1 MYWDILHIFKYIKTF
16 ELQNRDEMKS
26 CVCVCRNC
34 LFIVNKN
41 FEGHLMNP
49 LMKEKYMR
57 KRKKNEAQQTD
68 NEAKH
73 LCIEIFKHLCS
84 L

>member
-26 CVCVCRNC
+26 CVCVCGNC

-41 FEGHLMNP
+41 FEGHSINP

-57 KRKKNEAQQTD
+57 
-68 NEAKH
+68 
-73 LCIEIFKHLCS
+73 
-84 L
+84 